1 MREYLSRDEARRIK
15 KIKRRRQVIFYY
27 IVIIALLLVG
37 AVFLIRKTVSLISG
51 RNVEEISISEDIS
64 GITEEIKED
73 TEGAFDQNEDTDIE
87 QEEEPDYPGYNPTVK
102 SDATMAHGMKLFS
115 GYDIKRTDSTYYIT
129 SENMMS
135 NYAILVDAT
144 DGNVVCQKEGFTR
157 INPASMTK
165 ILTALVAAEHI
176 KEEDLDRAVTI
187 TVGHTDYAYSN
198 DLSAVNFEIGETVK
212 VRDLFYGTILPSGAD
227 AALALAEY
235 VSGDEETFVGLMND
249 KLKELGI
256 SDTTHFT
263 NCVGLYDADHYST
276 CADMAVI
283 IKAAIENDF
292 VYDVMNAHT
301 YTTSLTTEHPEG
313 ILISNWFLRRIEDK
327 DTNGEVL
334 CAKTGFVKESGSCA
348 ASFEVTDS
356 GHPYICVTADAH
368 SAWRCIYDHV
378 DLYAN
383 CTK

>member
-1 MREYLSRDEARRIK
+1 
-15 KIKRRRQVIFYY
+15 
-27 IVIIALLLVG
+27 
-37 AVFLIRKTVSLISG
+37 
-51 RNVEEISISEDIS
+51 
-64 GITEEIKED
+64 
-73 TEGAFDQNEDTDIE
+73 
-87 QEEEPDYPGYNPTVK
+87 
-102 SDATMAHGMKLFS
+102 
-115 GYDIKRTDSTYYIT
+115 
-129 SENMMS
+129 
-135 NYAILVDAT
+135 
-144 DGNVVCQKEGFTR
+144 
-157 INPASMTK
+157 
-165 ILTALVAAEHI
+165 
-176 KEEDLDRAVTI
+176 
-187 TVGHTDYAYSN
+187 
-198 DLSAVNFEIGETVK
+198 
-212 VRDLFYGTILPSGAD
+212 
-227 AALALAEY
+227 
-235 VSGDEETFVGLMND
+235 MND

-276 CADMAVI
+276 CANMAVI

-334 CAKTGFVKESGSCA
+334 CAKTGFVNESGSCA
-348 ASFEVTDS
+348 ASYEVTS
-356 GHPYICVTADAH
+356 GGHPYICVTADAH